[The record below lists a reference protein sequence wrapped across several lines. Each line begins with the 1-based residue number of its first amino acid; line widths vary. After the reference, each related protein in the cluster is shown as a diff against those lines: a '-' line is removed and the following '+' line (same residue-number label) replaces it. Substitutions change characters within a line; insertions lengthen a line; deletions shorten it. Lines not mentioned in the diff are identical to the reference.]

1 MAIAT
6 PQTDRSGAAARQFLT
21 FTLGN
26 EEYGFDLLKVQEL
39 RGYTPV
45 TPIPNAPPHMRG
57 VLNLRGAVVPVI
69 GLREKLGMPG
79 VEYDKFTVIV
89 VVSTGR
95 RVVGLIVDAVSDVL
109 SLLPSAIEP
118 PPDLGDAIDT
128 SFITGM
134 AKTAER
140 LLILVDI
147 DRLLGT
153 TESTNT
159 SATDERIA

>member
-1 MAIAT
+1 MAIAS
-6 PQTDRSGAAARQFLT
+6 QDTDRGGATRQYLT
-21 FTLGN
+21 FTLGT

-45 TPIPNAPPHMRG
+45 TPIPNSPPHMRG

-69 GLREKLGMPG
+69 GLREKLGLPG

-95 RVVGLIVDAVSDVL
+95 RIVGLIVDSVSDVL
-109 SLLPSAIEP
+109 SLPPSAIEP
-118 PPDLGDAIDT
+118 PPDLGAELDT

-134 AKTAER
+134 AKAGER
-140 LLILVDI
+140 LLVLVDI
-147 DRLLGT
+147 DRMLGN
-153 TESTNT
+153 SDSVDS
-159 SATDERIA
+159 SATNERVA